1 MVHAMTGFGEEL
13 RRLLAERGL
22 SLREAARQAPCDCG
36 YLSKVARG
44 QRRISRE
51 LAARFDDLLGAG
63 GALLALAPP
72 PAPAAQRALFAP
84 DDEEDVR
91 RRTLLALGLTA
102 AAGAPGALEILRQHT
117 DIALNAETSGRDA
130 GEWERTAAELAGD
143 VGQLPPGRMLPGLLA
158 DLREAGARLAGARDD
173 GTRRRMT
180 RVCAQMAA
188 LTAITLC
195 DLGDPD
201 AGRYWRTAVRA
212 ADQAQDRPLQSL
224 LRGRRAVFALY
235 GRHPSSALGM
245 AGEALA
251 VGGAP
256 GAGTVSAH
264 AARAQSLARLG
275 RHGEA
280 RDALAD
286 LEDSFTLLPAAVTAD
301 RRGQWGWAEA
311 RLRHVQS
318 EVHSRA
324 GSLREACAAQDA
336 ALALYPDH
344 SSQGAVQVEL
354 HRALCLIT
362 AGDPAEGARHAVRA
376 LQGFRAGLLTPGGL
390 VHQTAVATLG
400 AVPPGASL
408 LPPVQE
414 ARQMLALP
422 AGQS

>member
-1 MVHAMTGFGEEL
+1 MTGFGEEL
-13 RRLLAERGL
+13 RRLLAERGM

-44 QRRISRE
+44 QRRISPD
-51 LAARFDDLLGAG
+51 LAGRLDDVLGARG
-63 GALLALAPP
+63 TLAALAPERARP
-72 PAPAAQRALFAP
+72 PAVAVP

-91 RRTLLALGLTA
+91 RRTLLSLGLTGA
-102 AAGAPGALEILRQHT
+102 AAMAGAPGALEILRQHT
-117 DIALNAETSGRDA
+117 DIALSQDTTSRDA
-130 GEWERTAAELAGD
+130 GEWERTAAELAGE
-143 VGQLPPGRMLPGLLA
+143 VGHLPPRQVLPGLLA

-173 GTRRRMT
+173 GTRRRMA
-180 RVCAQMAA
+180 RVCAQLAA

-212 ADQAQDRPLQSL
+212 ADQARDLALQSL

-245 AGEALA
+245 AEEALA
-251 VGGAP
+251 VGGPP
-256 GAGTVSAH
+256 GAGVVSAH
-264 AARAQSLARLG
+264 AAQAQALARLG

-286 LEDSFTLLPAAVTAD
+286 LEDSFTLLPVAVTAD

-324 GSLREACAAQDA
+324 GRLDDACAAQDA
-336 ALALYPDH
+336 ALVLYPDH
-344 SSQGAVQVEL
+344 SAQGAVQVEL
-354 HRALCLIT
+354 HRAMCLIT

-376 LQGFRAGLLTPGGL
+376 LRGFHAGLLTPGGL
-390 VHQTAVATLG
+390 VHQTAVSALSV
-400 AVPPGASL
+400 VPPGAWR
-408 LPPVQE
+408 LPAVQE

-422 AGQS
+422 VGKS